1 MFVLGL
7 ILLVAAAVVGVV
19 GVTANQ
25 SAGSMLTSN
34 FTLFGWPVPM
44 SAGWL
49 FFWGIVTGLV
59 GMLGIALMVRAA
71 RRARHRRRE
80 FRHTQREAQE
90 LREREAQRAKAE
102 GAGSA
107 APSNVP
113 EQREQAEHP
122 TGLRERLS
130 LRRTHK

>member
-25 SAGSMLTSN
+25 GGGSMLTSN

-49 FFWGIVTGLV
+49 FFWGIITGLV
-59 GMLGIALMVRAA
+59 GMLGTAMMFRAA
-71 RRARHRRRE
+71 RRARHHRRE
-80 FRHTQREAQE
+80 YRRTRREAQE
-90 LREREAQRAKAE
+90 LREQEAQRAKSERAE
-102 GAGSA
+102 SAGPA
-107 APSNVP
+107 DVP
-113 EQREQAEHP
+113 EQREGAEQP
-122 TGLRERLS
+122 TGLRDRLG
-130 LRRTHK
+130 LRRTHR